1 MLVIKN
7 ERRQKMKSKTLKNSL
22 FAIVANISNIL
33 ISFFAQRIFLSILNA
48 EYLGLNGL
56 FSNIISMLAIFELG
70 IGNAITFSLY
80 KPLTKDDKPTIKALM
95 NFYKKAYRII
105 AVVVSVVGVG
115 ITPFLPFL
123 IKEVTIDINI
133 YIVYLMFVADV
144 VCSYLLTYRR
154 SILYADQK
162 NYQIN
167 IIHIGYLAV
176 MNALQLSILALT
188 KNYYLY
194 LGIKIVMRVVE
205 NYVIHLVVRKQYP
218 YLNKLDNA
226 KLDKTIEKDIFKKI
240 KALLFHKIGAF
251 IVLGSDNLII
261 SKFIGLVEVGLYSNY
276 YLIINATNQ
285 LVGQAITALTPTIGH
300 KLALEKSEKTYT
312 AFKKTRF
319 AGFIMSCFIS
329 VGFFCC
335 IQPFVTVWLGE
346 QYLLGILTVAALSFN
361 MFQKLQRYAYSTFK
375 EAAGIYHEDRFVP
388 LIESVLNIVASI
400 MLLRFFGIAGVFMGT
415 IVSGLALWCYSY
427 PRFVYKKLFSRSYFA
442 YARET
447 LGYIAVFVLSAGL
460 SYLVI
465 SQVHLGS
472 AIMQIVANAGI
483 SVGITGAVIVLA
495 LHKTGSFR
503 YFVEKV
509 AGGVMHKLKRH

>member
-1 MLVIKN
+1 MKK
-7 ERRQKMKSKTLKNSL
+7 QKALHNVFLSFLASCVGI
-22 FAIVANISNIL
+22 IVN
-33 ISFFAQRIFLSILNA
+33 FVAQKIFLHLLSI
-48 EYLGLNGL
+48 EHLGLNGL

-80 KPLTKDDKPTIKALM
+80 KPLAKDDKSTIKALM

-123 IKEVTIDINI
+123 IKKVTIDINI
-133 YIVYLMFVADV
+133 NVVYLMFVADV

-167 IIHIGYLAV
+167 IIHIGYLVV

-194 LGIKIVMRVVE
+194 LGVKIIMRVVE
-205 NYVIHLVVRKQYP
+205 NLAIHFVVCKQYP
-218 YLNKLDNA
+218 YLNNLENA
-226 KLDKTIEKDIFKKI
+226 KLDKKLEKDIFKKI
-240 KALLFHKIGAF
+240 KALLFHKIGGF
-251 IVLGSDNLII
+251 IVLGSDNIII

-276 YLIINATNQ
+276 YLIYRAGEQ
-285 LVGQAITALTPTIGH
+285 LIGQAISALTPTVGY
-300 KLALEKSEKTYT
+300 KLATQESEKTFGT
-312 AFKKTRF
+312 FKKTRF
-319 AGFIMSCFIS
+319 AGFCMACVSATL
-329 VGFFCC
+329 FFTCM
-335 IQPFVTVWLGE
+335 QPFVTLWLGE
-346 QYLLGILTVAALSFN
+346 EYLLSMLVLATIALN
-361 MFQKLQRYAYSTFK
+361 LFQRLQRYAFSTFK
-375 EAAGIYHEDRFVP
+375 EAAGIFHEDRFIP
-388 LIESVLNIVASI
+388 LVESVLNVVASI
-400 MLLRFFGIAGVFMGT
+400 VLLRFFGLAGVFMGT
-415 IVSGLALWCYSY
+415 TISGFALWCYSY
-427 PRFVYKKLFSRSYFA
+427 PKFVYKKLFDRSYFA

-472 AIMQIVANAGI
+472 AIMQIVANASI

-503 YFVEKV
+503 YFVERV

>member
-1 MLVIKN
+1 
-7 ERRQKMKSKTLKNSL
+7 MKRTKALRNVLSSS
-22 FAIVANISNIL
+22 IVNFANIIA
-33 ISFFAQRIFLSILNA
+33 SFFAQRFFLGVLNT

-70 IGNAITFSLY
+70 IGSAITFSLY
-80 KPLTKDDKPTIKALM
+80 KPLAKDDKPTIKALM
-95 NFYKKAYRII
+95 SFYKKAYRII
-105 AVVVSVVGVG
+105 AGIVTVVSVS
-115 ITPFLPFL
+115 ITPFLPLL

-133 YIVYLMFVADV
+133 YIVYLMFIADV

-167 IIHIGYLAV
+167 IIHIGYLVV
-176 MNALQLSILALT
+176 MNTLQLSILALT

-194 LGIKIVMRVVE
+194 LGVKIAMRVVE
-205 NYVIHLVVRKQYP
+205 NLAIHLVVRKQYP
-218 YLNKLDNA
+218 YLNNLKNA
-226 KLDKTIEKDIFKKI
+226 KLDKKIEADIFKKI
-240 KALLFHKIGAF
+240 KALLFHKIGTF

-276 YLIINATNQ
+276 YLVINATNQ

-300 KLALEKSEKTYT
+300 KLALEKSEKTYG

-319 AGFIMSCFIS
+319 AGFILACFIS

-335 IQPFVTVWLGE
+335 IQPFVKVWLGE
-346 QYLLGILTVAALSFN
+346 QYLLGMLTVAALSFN

-375 EAAGIYHEDRFVP
+375 EAAGIYHEDRFIP

-400 MLLRFFGIAGVFMGT
+400 VLLRFFGIAGVFMGT

-427 PRFVYKKLFSRSYFA
+427 PRFIYKKLFGRSYFT

-447 LGYIAVFVLSAGL
+447 LGYIAVFILSAGL
-460 SYLVI
+460 SYLAI
-465 SQVHLGS
+465 SQIHLGS
-472 AIMQIVANAGI
+472 AIMQIIANALV

-495 LHKTGSFR
+495 LHRTGSFR
-503 YFVEKV
+503 YFVEVISDKTN
-509 AGGVMHKLKRH
+509 KILKRS

>member
-1 MLVIKN
+1 
-7 ERRQKMKSKTLKNSL
+7 MKSKTLKNSL
-22 FAIVANISNIL
+22 FAIATNISNIL
-33 ISFFAQRIFLSILNA
+33 ISFFAQRIFLNILNA

-70 IGNAITFSLY
+70 IGSAITFSLY
-80 KPLTKDDKPTIKALM
+80 KPLVKDDKPTIKALI

-105 AVVVSVVGVG
+105 AIIVTIAGVG

-133 YIVYLMFVADV
+133 YIVYLTFVADV

-154 SILYADQK
+154 CILYADQK

-167 IIHIGYLAV
+167 IIHIGYLIV
-176 MNALQLSILALT
+176 MNALQLGILALT

-194 LGIKIVMRVVE
+194 LGIKIIMRIVE
-205 NYVIHLVVRKQYP
+205 NLVIHLVLRKQYP
-218 YLNKLDNA
+218 YLNNLNNA
-226 KLDKTIEKDIFKKI
+226 KLDKKIEADIFKKI
-240 KALLFHKIGAF
+240 KALLFHKIGTF

-276 YLIINATNQ
+276 YLVINAANQ

-300 KLALEKSEKTYT
+300 KLALEKSEKTYG

-319 AGFIMSCFIS
+319 AGFILACFIS

-335 IQPFVTVWLGE
+335 IQPFVRVWLGE
-346 QYLLGILTVAALSFN
+346 QYLLSMLTVAVLSFN

-375 EAAGIYHEDRFVP
+375 EAAGIYHEDRFIP

-400 MLLRFFGIAGVFMGT
+400 VLLRFFGIAGVFIGT
-415 IVSGLALWCYSY
+415 IISGLALWCYSY
-427 PRFVYKKLFSRSYFA
+427 PRFVYKNLFKRSYWQ

-460 SYLVI
+460 SYLAI
-465 SQVHLGS
+465 SQIRLGS
-472 AIMQIVANAGI
+472 VITQIAANAGI

-495 LHKTGSFR
+495 LHRTVSFR
-503 YFVEKV
+503 YF
-509 AGGVMHKLKRH
+509 AGVIAGKTNKILKRS

>member
-1 MLVIKN
+1 MKYKQSIKN
-7 ERRQKMKSKTLKNSL
+7 VLY
-22 FAIVANISNIL
+22 AILSNIGNT
-33 ISFFAQRIFLSILNA
+33 IIGFVAQKAFLLMLNT
-48 EYLGLNGL
+48 EFLGLNGL

-70 IGNAITFSLY
+70 IGSAITFSLY
-80 KPLTKDDKPTIKALM
+80 KPLSKDDKPTIRALM

-105 AVVVSVVGVG
+105 AGIVTIVGVG

-133 YIVYLMFVADV
+133 YVVYLMFVADV

-167 IIHIGYLAV
+167 IIHIGYLVV

-194 LGIKIVMRVVE
+194 LGVKIVMRVVE
-205 NYVIHLVVRKQYP
+205 NLAIHLVVRKQYP
-218 YLNKLDNA
+218 YLNNLENA
-226 KLDKTIEKDIFKKI
+226 RLDKKIEADIFKKI
-240 KALLFHKIGAF
+240 KALLFHKIGSF
-251 IVLGSDNLII
+251 VIQGTDNIII
-261 SKFIGLVEVGLYSNY
+261 SKYIGLTQVGLYTNY
-276 YLIINATNQ
+276 YLIIKAVDN
-285 LVGQAITALTPTIGH
+285 LLGQAITALTPTIGH
-300 KLALEKSEKTYT
+300 KLALEKSEKTYG

-319 AGFIMSCFIS
+319 VGFILACFIS

-335 IQPFVTVWLGE
+335 IQPFVAVWLGE
-346 QYLLGILTVAALSFN
+346 QYLLGLLTVAALSFN

-375 EAAGIYHEDRFVP
+375 EAAGIYHEDRFIP

-400 MLLRFFGIAGVFMGT
+400 VLLQFFGIAGVFMGT

-427 PRFVYKKLFSRSYFA
+427 PRYVYKKLFGRSYFT

-447 LGYIAVFVLSAGL
+447 LGYIVVFVASAAI
-460 SYLVI
+460 SYLI
-465 SQVHLGS
+465 IDQIHLGS
-472 AIMQIVANAGI
+472 TITQLAVNAGVAI
-483 SVGITGAVIVLA
+483 GVTCVVIVLA
-495 LHKTGSFR
+495 LNRTESYRF
-503 YFVEKV
+503 FVGMV
-509 AGGVMHKLKRH
+509 AGKIKKVLKR

>member
-1 MLVIKN
+1 M
-7 ERRQKMKSKTLKNSL
+7 RSKRLNVFGAL
-22 FAIVANISNIL
+22 FSSTSNIL
-33 ISFFAQRIFLSILNA
+33 IAFFAQRIFLRILSVD
-48 EYLGLNGL
+48 YLGLNGL

-80 KPLTKDDKPTIKALM
+80 KPLVKGDKPTIKTLM

-105 AVVVSVVGVG
+105 AAIVIVVGIG
-115 ITPFLPFL
+115 IAPFLPFL
-123 IKEVTIDINI
+123 IKEVTIEVNI
-133 YIVYLMFVADV
+133 YVVYLMFVTDV

-167 IIHIGYLAV
+167 IIHIGYLVV

-194 LGIKIVMRVVE
+194 LGIKIAMRIVE
-205 NYVIHLVVRKQYP
+205 NLMIHLAVRKQYP
-218 YLNKLDNA
+218 YLNNLKNA
-226 KLDKTIEKDIFKKI
+226 KLDKKIEADIFKKI

-276 YLIINATNQ
+276 YLVINATNQ

-319 AGFIMSCFIS
+319 AGFILACFIS

-335 IQPFVTVWLGE
+335 IQPFVKVWLGE
-346 QYLLGILTVAALSFN
+346 QYLLGTLTVAALSFN

-375 EAAGIYHEDRFVP
+375 EAAGIYHEDRFIP
-388 LIESVLNIVASI
+388 LIESVLNIVTSI
-400 MLLRFFGIAGVFMGT
+400 VLLQFFGIAGVFMGT
-415 IVSGLALWCYSY
+415 IISGLALWCYSY
-427 PRFVYKKLFSRSYFA
+427 PKYVYKKLFKRSYWQ
-442 YARET
+442 YTRET
-447 LGYIAVFVLSAGL
+447 LGFVLIFALCASL
-460 SYLVI
+460 SYFATNLISFDSNLLQLICNAVI
-465 SQVHLGS
+465 SI
-472 AIMQIVANAGI
+472 AITVTIICV
-483 SVGITGAVIVLA
+483 A
-495 LHKTGSFR
+495 LHRTSGFQ
-503 YFVEKV
+503 YFLHHTPVIKRLAGNEKQ
-509 AGGVMHKLKRH
+509 